1 MALPIDEQIASKVR
15 GFIRHFKQDDPKG
28 VPPEMGDVVKDPMPI
43 PNLPEQSFSGTK
55 MKFEDM
61 QIYGL
66 SKFKLDYAR
75 ALLSDLKVNEYK
87 PN

>member
-1 MALPIDEQIASKVR
+1 
-15 GFIRHFKQDDPKG
+15 
-28 VPPEMGDVVKDPMPI
+28 MGDVVKDPMPI

-66 SKFKLDYAR
+66 SKFKLEYAR
-75 ALLSDLKVNEYK
+75 ALLSDLKVNKTEIFFYLEK
-87 PN
+87 NISKL